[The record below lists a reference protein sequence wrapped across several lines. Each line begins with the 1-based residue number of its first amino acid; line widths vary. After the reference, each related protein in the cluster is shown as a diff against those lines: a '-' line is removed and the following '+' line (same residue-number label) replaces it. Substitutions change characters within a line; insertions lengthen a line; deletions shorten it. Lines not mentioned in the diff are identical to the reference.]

1 MRSHVALALGLLSQ
15 ARLTYTMHFY
25 PMTEVVLEKLSD
37 PDADLKNAFVR
48 LLTHSHF
55 VHFLATGF

>member
-25 PMTEVVLEKLSD
+25 PMTEVVLEKLGD
-37 PDADLKNAFVR
+37 PDADIKNAFVR
-48 LLTHSHF
+48 LLTP
-55 VHFLATGF
+55 